1 MPFERALRVL
11 LVGEN
16 HRAEIRGRTIAI
28 HGLACALRD
37 RGHDVTLVQAALP
50 EHRVAIDGVR
60 MRYIATTRKSL
71 YPLRF
76 LPLATRGYD
85 VVHTNDEAGAYLA
98 LRGRLAGLP
107 LVAHFHPPH
116 VRQDSFWHSNWRW
129 RYIGMA
135 ARLAPTR
142 VVPSAWLGGAL
153 AERYALDP
161 ATLHVLPS
169 GVKEDWFKARR
180 APASAAGG
188 ALRIALV
195 NMKGV
200 DVALR
205 ALARV
210 SAQLDPAV
218 RLELYGVD
226 RKCEEHAALAREL
239 GVARRIRFEGFI
251 AHSEMPERIGGAD
264 IVLHPS
270 RGESFGQVLA
280 EAAALGIPV
289 VSSRTHAIPEVVADG
304 ETGLLC
310 PVDDVD
316 AFAHAL
322 ARLLASGELR
332 RRLGD
337 AARRRAEREWRWERI
352 AARLE
357 DEVYAPCIARN
368 SGSLRA
374 PGRN

>member
-1 MPFERALRVL
+1 MPFGRSLRIL

-60 MRYIATTRKSL
+60 MRYIGTTRKSL

-76 LPLATRGYD
+76 APLATRGYD

-98 LRGRLAGLP
+98 LRGRVTRIP

-116 VRQDSFWHSNWRW
+116 VRQDSFWRSNWRW
-129 RYIGMA
+129 RYIGLA
-135 ARLAPTR
+135 ARLAPIR
-142 VVPSAWLGGAL
+142 VAPSAWLARAL
-153 AERYALDP
+153 AERFALEP
-161 ATLHVLPS
+161 ETLHVVPC
-169 GVKEDWFKARR
+169 GVKEAWFKARR
-180 APASAAGG
+180 APDSAEG
-188 ALRIALV
+188 APLRIALV

-205 ALARV
+205 ALAHV
-210 SAQLDPAV
+210 APQLHGAA

-226 RKCEEHAALAREL
+226 RKQEEHAALVREL
-239 GVARRIRFEGFI
+239 GVARRIRFEGFVPH
-251 AHSEMPERIGGAD
+251 AEMPERIAGAD

-270 RGESFGQVLA
+270 RGESFGQVLS
-280 EAAALGIPV
+280 ESAALGIPV
-289 VSSRTHAIPEVVADG
+289 VSSRTHAIPEVVAEG

-310 PVDDVD
+310 PVDDVA
-316 AFAHAL
+316 AFAQAL
-322 ARLLASGELR
+322 GQLIASAELR

-337 AARRRAEREWRWERI
+337 AARLRAEAEWRWERI
-352 AARLE
+352 ATRME
-357 DEVYAPCIARN
+357 DEVYRPLQPQGG
-368 SGSLRA
+368 GSR
-374 PGRN
+374 R